1 MLERVK
7 KRDICDFISHPATN
21 SCKNGKYLVSI
32 IGDSVINC
40 DEIVDA
46 KEAKTITTNLM
57 KKIQS
62 IKNKISIFYLTFLL
76 STIVLLVAVAVTV
89 IW

>member
-7 KRDICDFISHPATN
+7 KPHICDFISHPATK

-76 STIVLLVAVAVTV
+76 STIVLLVAVAVTA